1 MPDVYD
7 ICNDKDILVK
17 NGREKK
23 IMNLDFRRW
32 LYDADRASC
41 DSILDKLQDFEF
53 TNDSDLVFWKWEKKK
68 KPFR

>member
-1 MPDVYD
+1 MA
-7 ICNDKDILVK
+7 VK
-17 NGREKK
+17 KK